1 MWESKLAIDLK
12 GKTAFVTGAA
22 SGIGLSMARALGAAG
37 AKVMIADI
45 DEKAMAAAK
54 ADLEG
59 RQIQASTVLCDV
71 TERTSVQ
78 NAALKTIADFG
89 KVHVIC
95 NNAGIGVGGPW
106 DKIRPGDW
114 DWVIDVNLKGV
125 VYGVETFAPLIVSH
139 GEGGHI
145 VNTASM
151 AGIISGP
158 GMEPYSATKYAVV
171 AMSEG
176 WRSQFDPL
184 NIGVSVLCPGF
195 VSTHIYD
202 SYRSKQQKYGGT
214 APIASVDP
222 AAAEASRQA
231 IINGMDPDIVGRFVV
246 EGIQKNRLYMFPHRE
261 MRAFVEMRFQQILEG
276 YDQADASEALSVVEK
291 VDQNA
296 YRAEITRRRE
306 EAAAARARA
315 AGN

>member
-1 MWESKLAIDLK
+1 VIDLK
-12 GKTAFVTGAA
+12 GKTAFVTGGG

-45 DEKAMAAAK
+45 DDKALATAK

-59 RQIQASTVLCDV
+59 RQVLVSTVQCDV
-71 TERTSVQ
+71 TERNSLQ

-89 KVHVIC
+89 KVHVVC
-95 NNAGIGVGGPW
+95 NNAGIGIGGPW
-106 DKIRPGDW
+106 NAIKPGDW

-125 VYGVETFAPLIVSH
+125 IYGVETFAPLIVSH

-151 AGIISGP
+151 AGMISGP

-176 WRSQFDPL
+176 WQAQFAPL

-202 SYRSKQQKYGGT
+202 SYRNKQQRYGGP
-214 APIASVDP
+214 APSSAADLGAS
-222 AAAEASRQA
+222 EAGKQA
-231 IINGMDPDIVGRFVV
+231 IIAGMDPDIVGRFVV
-246 EGIQKNRLYMFPHRE
+246 EGLQKNHLYLFPHRE
-261 MRAFVEMRFQQILEG
+261 MRVFIEMRFKQILEG
-276 YDQADASEALSVVEK
+276 YDQADTSEALSVVPK
-291 VDQNA
+291 VDQKA
-296 YRAEITRRRE
+296 YLAEIMKRRE
-306 EAAAARARA
+306 DAAAQRAKA
-315 AGN
+315 AP